1 MKKTMFVLMTASVSM
16 MACSKSTTTPNNNTN
31 TTPTPTKLSN
41 EWEVKGTKYKM
52 AYCMFIE
59 PTMLAAMETMPS
71 GSSTINSVSIYFKNK
86 PKADGT
92 YKLVFKADIDSLAAD
107 EAGVAVNIKASG
119 AQYYSAGVDGAT
131 AKITVANGKVSVEIA
146 EAKVFTVSPSA
157 DTTTLKAQ
165 FTEM

>member
-1 MKKTMFVLMTASVSM
+1 MKKVFMALVFASAAMTA
-16 MACSKSTTTPNNNTN
+16 CNKSTTTPNNT

-41 EWEVKGTKYKM
+41 EWEIKGTKYKM
-52 AYCMFIE
+52 AYCMFVE

-71 GSSTINSVSIYFKNK
+71 GSSPVNSVSIYFKNK

-92 YKLVFKADIDSLAAD
+92 YKLVFEADIDSLAAD
-107 EAGVAVNIKASG
+107 EAGVAVNIKSTG

-146 EAKVFTVSPSA
+146 EAKVFSVSPTT